1 MPGRLLFLCTGN
13 YYRSRFAEVL
23 FNALAAEAGLAWRAE
38 SRGLALS
45 AANVGP
51 ISPYALAG
59 LAARGLAVDQPA
71 PLPRRLDE
79 GDLTAADLII
89 AVSEAE
95 HRPLLVQTFPAWSG
109 RITYWQVED
118 VGQMPAEEALAA
130 LEREVRRLIDRL
142 AATGPHAGPVVGE

>member
-1 MPGRLLFLCTGN
+1 MPGRLFFLCTGN

-23 FNALAAEAGLAWRAE
+23 FNALAAEVGLPWRAE

-45 AANVGP
+45 AANGGP

-59 LAARGLAVDQPA
+59 LAARGLADDQPA
-71 PLPRRLDE
+71 HLPRRLDE
-79 GDLTAADLII
+79 GDLAAADLIV

-95 HRPLLVQTFPAWSG
+95 HRPLLVQTFPTWSG

-118 VGQMPAEEALAA
+118 VDQTPAEEALAA

-142 AATGPHAGPVVGE
+142 AATGPHAGQVVGE